1 MALKGVALAHKKD
14 SERDAAMA
22 DDEYLA
28 ANPQCR
34 PVVVIDN
41 LLHLDGAAST
51 GNNSNATVLHEKL
64 ADWAALLLS
73 ANVAHVIFLTNDSG
87 FSKSLAK
94 SLPGRVFRTI
104 YLGDAQPEAAK
115 RFVLHRLLDD
125 AAAALRADEK
135 LRAEL
140 DQSIEALGGRLTDL
154 EFLARRIKAGETPAQ
169 AVQEM
174 VAASAAEILKL
185 YLFLDGWGAGGAD
198 AAKRRWGPE
207 QAWHLVRQLAAADE
221 LRYNEVLLH
230 DLFGSGGNSGG
241 EEALQ
246 SLEQAELISVVS
258 RNGRPWAIRPGKP
271 IHRVAYRALLGDP
284 VLRARMDWLVLKA
297 LCGRATDEIKKCEDE
312 LAVLA
317 ALDSKRSSTPRR
329 VEWLVRRV
337 EAGQKR
343 IEDAE
348 KEMATLKA
356 LLQRD
361 F

>member
-41 LLHLDGAAST
+41 LLYLDDAAST

-64 ADWAALLLS
+64 ADWAALILS

-87 FSKSLAK
+87 FYKSLSK
-94 SLPGRVFRTI
+94 SLPGRVFHSI
-104 YLGDAQPEAAK
+104 YLGDAQPEVAK
-115 RFVLHRLLDD
+115 RFVLHRLLDG

-135 LRAEL
+135 LQAEL
-140 DQSIEALGGRLTDL
+140 DQSVEALGGRLTDL

-185 YLFLDGWGAGGAD
+185 YLFLDGGAD
-198 AAKRRWGPE
+198 AAKRRWSPE
-207 QAWHLVRQLAAADE
+207 QAWHLVRQLAAAEE

-230 DLFGSGGNSGG
+230 DLFGSGGG

-246 SLEQAELISVVS
+246 SLEQSELISVVS

-317 ALDSKRSSTPRR
+317 TLDSKKGTPPRR

-337 EAGQKR
+337 EAGQKG

>member
-1 MALKGVALAHKKD
+1 MALKGVALAHKND

-28 ANPQCR
+28 ANPQRR

-41 LLHLDGAAST
+41 LLHLDAATT
-51 GNNSNATVLHEKL
+51 GNNAAVLHEKL

-73 ANVAHVIFLTNDSG
+73 ANVAHVIFLTNGSG

-94 SLPGRVFRTI
+94 SLPGRVFHTVC
-104 YLGDAQPEAAK
+104 LGDAQPEPAK
-115 RFVLHRLLDD
+115 RYVLHRLLDD
-125 AAAALRADEK
+125 AAAALRADED
-135 LRAEL
+135 LLAEL
-140 DQSIEALGGRLTDL
+140 GQSIEALGGRLTDL

-169 AVQEM
+169 AVQEI
-174 VAASAAEILKL
+174 VTTSAAEILKL
-185 YLFLDGWGAGGAD
+185 YFFLDGWGTGGAAD
-198 AAKRRWGPE
+198 AAKRRWSPE
-207 QAWHLVRQLAAADE
+207 QAWCLVRQLAAADE

-230 DLFGSGGNSGG
+230 DLFGSGSGAG
-241 EEALQ
+241 EDALQ

-271 IHRVAYRALLGDP
+271 VYRAAYQALLGDP

-317 ALDSKRSSTPRR
+317 ALDSKKSFPPRR
-329 VEWLVRRV
+329 VEWLVRRI

-343 IEDAE
+343 IEDSE

-356 LLQRD
+356 VLQRE